1 MLNANT
7 NNKEE
12 LIFEQDATR
21 KQLAERPPCTDEQDD
36 ERESSAI
43 DTIRNTDMTNS
54 SKVLTECDIN
64 NYQHSTNKKL
74 SFIKSSSL
82 VHFKQLHSTDSAD
95 CSSTSKSRINNML
108 KRSNNKSKG
117 SIMNTGNNNNHS
129 STSSSCNDP
138 FRFQGE
144 GVSFKGKLI
153 GVRDVDSARGD
164 VMCSEAMRLAKA
176 SIKASGQHKQRIV
189 LNISIEGL
197 KIKDEK
203 TLTTLHNF
211 PVSRISFIARDTT
224 DARAFGFV
232 YGSADNTYKF
242 YGIKTAQTAD
252 HAVLSIRDMF
262 QIVFEMKKAHLAEV
276 KQKQEEQQ
284 QNKGGDAS
292 TTEGDKNGDQ
302 VGNKVDN
309 NVAVADLLDLES
321 ELFNL
326 EQGVEQLQS
335 IPTFCEDYQTNGCN
349 NYANSDDQWPVPCNN
364 QQQLNAFA
372 SDNINDQMN
381 VQNSFNERLALSSNN
396 TANQLNGIHMI
407 NPFSDNYYSYN
418 TSNNVTSTPGN
429 FQQQQQ
435 QQSNNNN
442 GTNNQLMESQ
452 FNDFHKPR
460 QQFATVHSAPN
471 FETNAFSETNPFLN
485 STNQKF
491 ELPSQTQPDPFDTQK
506 AQSIIEFINNKSKQ
520 QHQFNNTF
528 NSNSTSFADF
538 DNENKM
544 TRSPCKSK
552 PDTNHPKVTTLEEA
566 FTKLVDMDSL
576 MKQSSH
582 SSDIVN
588 SKSNVTNTNP
598 FSVILSPPKV
608 PLSAMPSSYNPSPL
622 INTSTVASSHQA
634 IPYSAS
640 APFVSSLQSNTAVT
654 NNDPFND
661 AFFR

>member
-1 MLNANT
+1 MKAGRMNWTRTAEFLKTLRNIITMLSANT
-7 NNKEE
+7 NNQQE

-36 ERESSAI
+36 ER
-43 DTIRNTDMTNS
+43 
-54 SKVLTECDIN
+54 
-64 NYQHSTNKKL
+64 
-74 SFIKSSSL
+74 
-82 VHFKQLHSTDSAD
+82 
-95 CSSTSKSRINNML
+95 
-108 KRSNNKSKG
+108 

-203 TLTTLHNF
+203 TLVCVCLCLRLSFVPFCCTFSLYASLPSPLYTTSRCLEFRLSPVIQLMRVLLASSMEVLITRTNF
-211 PVSRISFIARDTT
+211 
-224 DARAFGFV
+224 
-232 YGSADNTYKF
+232 
-242 YGIKTAQTAD
+242 
-252 HAVLSIRDMF
+252 M
-262 QIVFEMKKAHLAEV
+262 
-276 KQKQEEQQ
+276 
-284 QNKGGDAS
+284 GGDAS

-372 SDNINDQMN
+372 SDNITDQMN

-418 TSNNVTSTPGN
+418 TSNNVASTPGN
-429 FQQQQQ
+429 FQQQQ

-442 GTNNQLMESQ
+442 GTNNQLMDSQ

-460 QQFATVHSAPN
+460 QQFSTVHSAPN

-520 QHQFNNTF
+520 QNQFNNTF

-640 APFVSSLQSNTAVT
+640 APFVSSLQSNTAIT